1 MPRQT
6 VNPYNNEVLKTF
18 ADATDTEINSAI
30 STADRLYHEMK
41 HQSISKRATIL
52 HQIAQSMRDNEDH
65 LAKIMTLE
73 MGKLFNESKGEVELC
88 AMIADYFADH
98 GEDLLQPTLLNTRAT
113 GEAKVY
119 KHATGVV
126 LAVEPWNFP
135 YYQIMRVFAPNFMVG
150 NPMILRDAANI
161 PWSAQAFAD
170 MVLDAGAPQGA
181 LTNLFMSY
189 DQVAD
194 VIADPRIQGVALTG
208 SERGGSSVAQEA
220 GKNLKKSTMELGGQ
234 DAFIVLGDANMDD
247 VTDIAWRARL
257 YNAGQVC
264 TSSKR
269 FIVMDNVY
277 DEFLAKLKDNFASVK
292 PGDPM
297 DPTTTLAPM
306 NTQKAKEKLQ
316 KQVNEAV
323 AAGATVAYGNESYD
337 LDGQFFMPTILTD
350 IAPDNP
356 AAHTEMF
363 GPVAQVYKVHSEEE
377 AVALANDSQYGLGGI
392 VFSGNPVHGEQV
404 ATQIETGMV
413 FVNNFMTSLPE
424 LPFGGVKNSGY
435 GREMSELGLMAFV
448 NEQLVVTAEKPDLT
462 NLNGGLV
469 KVDPQN

>member
-1 MPRQT
+1 M
-6 VNPYNNEVLKTF
+6 
-18 ADATDTEINSAI
+18 
-30 STADRLYHEMK
+30 
-41 HQSISKRATIL
+41 
-52 HQIAQSMRDNEDH
+52 
-65 LAKIMTLE
+65 
-73 MGKLFNESKGEVELC
+73 
-88 AMIADYFADH
+88 
-98 GEDLLQPTLLNTRAT
+98 QPTPIDSQVN
-113 GEAKVY
+113 GKAKVY
-119 KHATGVV
+119 KHSTGVI

-170 MVLDAGAPQGA
+170 AVQEAGAPKGA

-208 SERGGSSVAQEA
+208 SERGGSSVAEEA
-220 GKNLKKSTMELGGQ
+220 GKNLKKNTMELGGQ
-234 DAFIVLGDANMDD
+234 DAFIVLDDANMDD
-247 VTDIAWRARL
+247 VNNIAWRARL

-269 FIVMDNVY
+269 FIVMDNIY
-277 DEFLAKLKDNFASVK
+277 DEFVENMKKNFASVK

-306 NTQKAKEKLQ
+306 NTKKAKEKLQ
-316 KQVNEAV
+316 KQVDEAI
-323 AAGATVAYGNESYD
+323 AAGATVAYGNEDYD

-350 IAPDNP
+350 IDLDNP

-363 GPVAQVYKVHSEEE
+363 GPVAQVYKVHSEAE
-377 AVALANDSQYGLGGI
+377 AIELANDSQYGLGGI
-392 VFSGNPVHGEQV
+392 VFSGDAERGERV

-413 FVNNFMTSLPE
+413 FVNNFMASLPE

-448 NEQLVVTAEKPDLT
+448 NEQLVVTADKPDLN
-462 NLNGGLV
+462 NLAGGLV
-469 KVDPQN
+469 KVDPEA